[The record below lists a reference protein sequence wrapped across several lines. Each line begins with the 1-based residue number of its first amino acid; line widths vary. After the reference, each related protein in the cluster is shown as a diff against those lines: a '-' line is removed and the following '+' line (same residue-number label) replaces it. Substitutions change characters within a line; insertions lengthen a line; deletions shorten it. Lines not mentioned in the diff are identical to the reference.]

1 MGGKLGVKS
10 NAVHKRTA
18 SYLKSRCGLGTTSD
32 FTVTNSLFM
41 LKFIT
46 YDEIKV
52 CGTCQPDVVKGVATK
67 ECKGE
72 SKGMNTQKW

>member
-1 MGGKLGVKS
+1 
-10 NAVHKRTA
+10 
-18 SYLKSRCGLGTTSD
+18 
-32 FTVTNSLFM
+32 M

-46 YDEIKV
+46 NDEIEV
-52 CGTCQPDVVKGVATK
+52 CGTCQPDSVKIDATK